1 MALGRF
7 RHVVMFRWEDTVDDE
22 QVAAIRAGL
31 STLPGLIPQIAD
43 YRFGGDAGVNEGNF
57 DFVVVADFA
66 SVDDY
71 LVYRDHPDHRA
82 LIADLVTGNVAARA
96 AVQYVIED

>member
-1 MALGRF
+1 MTGF
-7 RHVVMFRWEDTVDDE
+7 RHVVLFTWNDSVDDE
-22 QVAAIRAGL
+22 HLAAVEAGL
-31 STLPGLIPQIAD
+31 ATLPGLIPEIAD
-43 YRFGGDAGVNEGNF
+43 YRFGVDAGVNEGNF

>member
-1 MALGRF
+1 
-7 RHVVMFRWEDTVDDE
+7 MFRWEDTVDDE
-22 QVAAIRAGL
+22 QVAAITAGL

-71 LVYRDHPDHRA
+71 LAYRDHPDHRA
-82 LIADLVTGNVAARA
+82 LIADLVTGNVADRA
-96 AVQYVIED
+96 AVQYVIDD